1 MTLSLYKRNT
11 KKICF
16 VGFSILID
24 RSIEKETLLRT
35 SPHSSIS
42 SSSWSP
48 ILSPL
53 KHDLRYHF
61 RKKDLFLLQES
72 TIFYAL
78 MYIYIFGVIY

>member
-1 MTLSLYKRNT
+1 MTLSLYQINT
-11 KKICF
+11 KEIWF
-16 VGFSILID
+16 VGFSIVID
-24 RSIEKETLLRT
+24 RTIEKETLLRT

-61 RKKDLFLLQES
+61 RKKTSLPSTGINHISQVLL
-72 TIFYAL
+72 
-78 MYIYIFGVIY
+78 